1 MLKDKKLQEI
11 IVPILF
17 LVAFIVFTYVLF
29 NYNLLVSEQRYLIL
43 VVIAFVGLLSVW
55 GLQKTK
61 GWVQITIN
69 VFLFLAS
76 VVLLLGSY
84 YIYTTF
90 DTLDRIS
97 TIEEENVIEDQPIS
111 SVPELSIDESDQSE
125 LAEKEPATEEDIDKA
140 LEDLAGKS
148 TVSGTRADEVEDG
161 ESFNVLISGIDQY
174 GSLNQVSR
182 SDVNIIMT
190 VNPTT
195 RNILLTTIP
204 RDSYVAIG
212 GGGNWGYDKLTHSGI
227 YGIGSTVATLENL
240 FDINIHY
247 YMRVNFSSLIDMV
260 DVLGGIEVYSP
271 VAFNSGPYSFHEG
284 MNSMDGKKALAF
296 ARERYSL
303 SQGDLS
309 RGRNQ
314 ERIIEGMIQKAI
326 SPAIL
331 INYPNVMA
339 VVMDSVQTNMPR
351 AKITE
356 LINMQL
362 AEGGSWQTSSTEVS
376 GTGTYGLPS
385 YAMPGWNLYMYQLND
400 GSVEDVR
407 TKIMR
412 MMNE

>member
-61 GWVQITIN
+61 GWAQITIN